1 MSREEELQQELA
13 RAEQHIS
20 EFKQRISAQEALVAE
35 LERDGH
41 PTKVAQSL
49 LRQFRESLRLAH
61 EHRELLL
68 KELADLDP
76 RNSN

>member
-1 MSREEELQQELA
+1 MSREDELQQELA
-13 RAEQHIS
+13 RVEQNIA
-20 EFKQRISAQEALVAE
+20 EFKQRISDQEAVVVE

-41 PTKVAQSL
+41 STKVAQSL